1 MRTIVARGLVSDD
14 MWYKM
19 TSKLSTDERHRN
31 SLAMLRPRG
40 QDHVLRW
47 WEKLPDPQRQHLL
60 SEIESIPWDA
70 VEPLIQTHILS
81 VPDRVVRGELL
92 PPQVY
97 PGTPTPREAALYEEA
112 KRLGRKL
119 LAEGKI
125 AAFTV
130 AGGQGTRL
138 GFEGPKGCVTV
149 SPVREKTLFQLFAE
163 MIKAAGER
171 SGVRIPWYVMTNPAI
186 HEQTVG
192 FLKDHEFFGLDGGD
206 VFLFPQA
213 MLPVFDYQG
222 KILLSDKHR
231 LALAP
236 DGHGGSL
243 KSLVSSGALRD
254 MQSRGIEIIS
264 YFQVDNP
271 LVKPFDALFIGLHA
285 LTESDMS
292 TKVAAKVDDLE
303 RVGNV
308 CLHDGRITVIEYTD
322 FPEHLARERNPD
334 GSRRFNVGNL
344 AIHCL
349 NVSFVQRI
357 IADTF
362 QLPYHRAEKVTA
374 WMDEHGFLRTPSRPN
389 SVKVE
394 TFVFDA
400 LPLARN
406 PLLLEVDRAE
416 EFSPV
421 KNITGADSVETAI
434 RDQIRRAARWLE
446 AAGAPVPRK
455 PDGEP
460 NVSVEISPL
469 FALDPEEVAAKK
481 DRIPSLKH
489 SAAIYIE

>member
-1 MRTIVARGLVSDD
+1 MI
-14 MWYKM
+14 
-19 TSKLSTDERHRN
+19 SKLSTDERYRN
-31 SLAMLRPRG
+31 CVTTLRSRG

-47 WEKLPDPQRQHLL
+47 WGELPDPRRQHLL

-70 VEPLIQTHILS
+70 VEPLVQTHVLS
-81 VPDRVVRGELL
+81 VPAKVVHGELL

-97 PGTPTPREAALYEEA
+97 PRSPTPTEAALYEEA
-112 KRLGRKL
+112 KRLGQKL
-119 LAEGKI
+119 LAEAKV

-192 FLKDHEFFGLDGGD
+192 FLKDHEFFGLDGDD
-206 VFLFPQA
+206 VFVFPQA

-243 KSLVSSGALRD
+243 KALVSSGALRD

-285 LTESDMS
+285 LAESDMS

-308 CLHDGRITVIEYTD
+308 CLHGGRVTVVEYTD
-322 FPEHLARERNPD
+322 FPERLARERNPD

-344 AIHCL
+344 AIHAL

-362 QLPYHRAEKVTA
+362 QLPYHRAEKVTT
-374 WMDEHGFLRTPSRPN
+374 WVDEHGFLRTPPRPN

-421 KNITGADSVETAI
+421 KNARGVDSVETAI
-434 RDQIRRAARWLE
+434 RDQIRRAARWLQ
-446 AAGAPVPRK
+446 AAGARIPRK

-460 NVSVEISPL
+460 DVTIEIAPL
-469 FALDPEEVAAKK
+469 YALDPDDLKRCTTVAPTV
-481 DRIPSLKH
+481 DSGETV
-489 SAAIYIE
+489 YIS